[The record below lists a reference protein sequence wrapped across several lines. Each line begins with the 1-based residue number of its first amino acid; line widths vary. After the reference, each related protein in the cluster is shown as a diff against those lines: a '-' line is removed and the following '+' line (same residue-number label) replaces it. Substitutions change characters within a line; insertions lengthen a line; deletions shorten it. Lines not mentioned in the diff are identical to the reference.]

1 MQIRPGLSGLP
12 TCPVRLRPCGE
23 ALMSLAPGPNG
34 EPVRGSVMA
43 LRSREIL
50 SFLDLDQD
58 MPPRQLLIPNSFN
71 NDRCP

>member
-1 MQIRPGLSGLP
+1 
-12 TCPVRLRPCGE
+12 
-23 ALMSLAPGPNG
+23 MSLAPGPNG